1 MDSSA
6 FFQFTASAR
15 LRNDQGAARSLSLT
29 GQAKPLRAGGAS
41 LSSRLK
47 RSQEGRPMAA
57 PDVRMS
63 C

>member
-1 MDSSA
+1 MDSSV

-15 LRNDQGAARSLSLT
+15 LRSVQVAARSLSVA
-29 GQAKPLRAGGAS
+29 GPVKPLQDGAAS

-47 RSQEGRPMAA
+47 RSLEARSMAA

>member
-1 MDSSA
+1 MGSSA

-15 LRNDQGAARSLSLT
+15 LRTVQGAARSLSLA
-29 GQAKPLRAGGAS
+29 GPVKPLRAGGAS

-57 PDVRMS
+57 SDVRMS